1 MKNLNFVQLFSG
13 GANVLFT
20 IERTQQ
26 SAEFIDVRVWKRWW
40 IEVLPKLF
48 EFIFLNEFVE
58 RYDILSVTNFLNF
71 DLKTLENQISV
82 LVTVM

>member
-1 MKNLNFVQLFSG
+1 MKILNYSQLFSG

-20 IERTQQ
+20 IERTQH

-40 IEVLPKLF
+40 IEVLPK
-48 EFIFLNEFVE
+48 IFQNEFVK
-58 RYDILSVTNFLNF
+58 RYNVLFMRNFLNIG
-71 DLKTLENQISV
+71 LKNLENQISV

>member
-1 MKNLNFVQLFSG
+1 MKNLNFSQLFSG

-20 IERTQQ
+20 IERSQQ

-58 RYDILSVTNFLNF
+58 RYDIISMINFF
-71 DLKTLENQISV
+71 YFHLKTLENEISF
-82 LVTVM
+82 LATAM